1 MVTLIITPEP
11 GQQVA
16 IAKLLLSLADHP
28 AQVQSVSWPSQSF
41 AVPQELFDKFEAAYH
56 PDTSDVKDK
65 ASSGKQDAESDDSK
79 PAAKRRGRS
88 RKTDEGE

>member
-1 MVTLIITPEP
+1 MAVVIVTPEP

-41 AVPQELFDKFEAAYH
+41 AVPQELFDKFEAVYR
-56 PDTSDVKDK
+56 PDTSDVKGE
-65 ASSGKQDAESDDSK
+65 ASGKPQDAESDDTK

-88 RKTDEGE
+88 RKTNEGE